1 VAKVN
6 NGNKVK
12 IIGAG
17 TCDIIAFQEGDS
29 IYNPAS
35 QVIQKL
41 TVVKG
46 NQAITFPELE
56 PKTTGDADF
65 NPGAVA
71 SSGLAC
77 TYVSSNPAV
86 ATIVNGQVHIKAAG
100 TALITAKQ
108 SGNVNYNAA
117 SDVSQELVVTPATAA
132 QHLVFQND
140 FQVFPNP
147 STDVVTIRFN
157 TMNPGLVIYNSTGAV
172 IYKNNTPE
180 KEVKIQVSQ
189 LGEAGI
195 YFINANGRT
204 EKFAVVN

>member
-1 VAKVN
+1 
-6 NGNKVK
+6 
-12 IIGAG
+12 
-17 TCDIIAFQEGDS
+17 
-29 IYNPAS
+29 
-35 QVIQKL
+35 
-41 TVVKG
+41 
-46 NQAITFPELE
+46 
-56 PKTTGDADF
+56 
-65 NPGAVA
+65 
-71 SSGLAC
+71 
-77 TYVSSNPAV
+77 VSSNPAV

-108 SGNVNYNAA
+108 SGNINYNAA

-147 STDVVTIRFN
+147 STDVVRIRFN